1 MNRKRRAPRSDFRLM
16 ANTDSD
22 IDLLPLF
29 HFMLQI
35 QTNGVVEKVFELA
48 ERNFMRFASAI
59 NGSDSFR
66 DGLKVIVELL

>member
-1 MNRKRRAPRSDFRLM
+1 MISVLM

-48 ERNFMRFASAI
+48 ERNFMRFASAKTDRI
-59 NGSDSFR
+59 HF
-66 DGLKVIVELL
+66 EME

>member
-1 MNRKRRAPRSDFRLM
+1 MNRKRRAPRSDFSINGKYGRGW
-16 ANTDSD
+16 TDSD

-48 ERNFMRFASAI
+48 ERNFMRFASAKTDRI
-59 NGSDSFR
+59 HFEMD
-66 DGLKVIVELL
+66 